1 MSATALTIAVG
12 VLAALVIAL
21 AVAVYLLHR
30 EQRRMRIT
38 DPTARAVADALRSGE
53 DERAV
58 AELLGYLESVNGR
71 VHSLAEHARALDAAL
86 AEYRDRAHAHL
97 QRIGV
102 VRFDASDSVSGRLS
116 CALAILDAY
125 NHGFLITTLYDL
137 ERSRVF
143 VRGIRAGKADRELLD
158 EEAQALAMAMAGGLS
173 AQAQASAPAPTP
185 VAGPPGAGGDA

>member
-1 MSATALTIAVG
+1 MSATALTIAVV

-30 EQRRMRIT
+30 EQRRMRIAE
-38 DPTARAVADALRSGE
+38 PTARAVADALRSGE
-53 DERAV
+53 DERAI
-58 AELLGYLESVNGR
+58 AELLGYLEGVNGR
-71 VHSLAEHARALDAAL
+71 VHSLSEHGRALDAAL

-173 AQAQASAPAPTP
+173 AQVQPGSPQQAPP
-185 VAGPPGAGGDA
+185 AGPPGAGGDA

>member
-1 MSATALTIAVG
+1 MSVTALTIAVA

-38 DPTARAVADALRSGE
+38 DPTARAVAEALRSGE
-53 DERAV
+53 DERAIV
-58 AELLGYLESVNGR
+58 ELLGYLEGVNGR
-71 VHSLAEHARALDAAL
+71 VHALGEHARALDARL
-86 AEYRDRAHAHL
+86 AEYRDRAHTHL

-143 VRGIRAGKADRELLD
+143 VRGSGRARPT
-158 EEAQALAMAMAGGLS
+158 
-173 AQAQASAPAPTP
+173 ASCSTRRPRR
-185 VAGPPGAGGDA
+185 